1 MTRFYI
7 VLFSVLFGLSS
18 YCQVIIQGNVIDF
31 NGQLLPSI
39 SISLVDPTNGAVI
52 TYTTSDANGNYSLSL
67 QSDHTKVLLRTFSS
81 KYDRYEQEIEAKSQ
95 LIPLVLEPKNT
106 ELEEIFIKASPIVQ
120 KNDTIVFDLNSF
132 ASKNDRVLQDV
143 LKKMPG
149 MEVSENG
156 EIKYQGEKI
165 NEFLVEGK
173 NLMQGSYSAITKA
186 LPNLHISK
194 LEVYENHQ
202 PIKMLRGKIPSS
214 SPAINIRL
222 KNKISFSGS
231 GRVAGGGD
239 PFVYNVSA
247 SPMFFSKG
255 LQYLVSLASNN
266 SGEQPQQR
274 FTNFSFG
281 QAFDAFRMSTSSSPL
296 LSIASLG
303 NPSIDR
309 KRYLRN
315 KSNAVSANF
324 LNDLSDQT
332 TLNTNIFYNNEF
344 VRQDALQSTS
354 MAVFNPITN
363 TFDPLIYTRENDNAL
378 FTESIQGKFT
388 LTKNTDNNY
397 IKNILTIDVDRKK
410 DHSLML
416 LNQDPIDQELYS
428 PNFNIQNSFSSLI
441 PVGNKKFANF
451 RSLVN
456 FSNNKQNYLVQTF
469 GNLNL
474 GDPTL
479 DSYQDLNQIYKQNK
493 FYTHNAISMSWV
505 KKKWTLTSEY
515 SLQYEHTKFDTQL
528 WAIDESIYFP
538 MGAAYT
544 NELTYNQIVNQLDNS
559 ASYSSNKWKMRFS
572 LPISFRNID
581 LKDRQENTTQNKN
594 KVNFLPSANITYTL
608 NHMWTLRAGSNINV
622 SYTPLSQLYS
632 NFIFSGLNLSAY
644 QGKTQDT
651 RTWSNRGVVEFKN
664 PFNGIFGN
672 ASITQSSTK
681 NNVLLR
687 QQIQPNGQQIIE
699 AIEKDNTSTSLTS
712 VVNIG
717 KFFSDFSTNVKL
729 TYSNQTTKND
739 VILNQSFA
747 RVTNHNNTYGVSF
760 TNNHL
765 SWLQVNYDFS
775 YTQSSR
781 DNHNTTVYSYK
792 NSSLFSLDV
801 SPFSSHSIT
810 YKLDY
815 RQSNF
820 NNQVF
825 ANRFMDLQY
834 RYKWNKRKIDLE
846 LEWMNILNQKQY
858 QQVIINDIQT
868 TTSSYQIR
876 PRQIVLRVRFTF

>member
-1 MTRFYI
+1 MKKYI
-7 VLFSVLFGLSS
+7 LITYLILLSATTYS
-18 YCQVIIQGNVIDF
+18 QIIIEGNVIDF
-31 NGQLLPSI
+31 NGQLLPSV
-39 SISLVDPTNGAVI
+39 SISLIDPLNGAVI
-52 TYTTSDANGNYSLSL
+52 TYTTSDVNGNYSLSL
-67 QSDHTKVLLRTFSS
+67 QTDHSKVLLRTFASN
-81 KYDRYEQEIEAKSQ
+81 YDRYEEEIEAKSQ
-95 LIPLVLEPKNT
+95 LIPLVLEPNHT

-120 KNDTIVFDLNSF
+120 KNDTIVYDLNSF

-149 MEVSENG
+149 IEVSDSG
-156 EIKYQGEKI
+156 EIKYQGESI
-165 NEFLVEGK
+165 GEFLVEGK
-173 NLMQGSYSAITKA
+173 NLMQGSYSAITNA

-214 SPAINIRL
+214 KAAINIRL

-231 GRVAGGGD
+231 GSVAVGGD
-239 PFVYNVSA
+239 PFIYNASA
-247 SPMFFSKG
+247 TPMFFSKG

-266 SGEQPQQR
+266 AGEQPQQR
-274 FTNFSFG
+274 FANFSIG
-281 QAFDAFRMSTSSSPL
+281 QAFDAFRMSTSSSSL

-303 NPSIDR
+303 NPGIDK

-315 KSNAVSANF
+315 KSNAASANF
-324 LNDLSDQT
+324 LNNLSDQV

-344 VRQDALQSTS
+344 VRQDALQSTRV
-354 MAVFNPITN
+354 AVFNPVTN
-363 TFDPLIYTRENDNAL
+363 TFDPLVYVRENDNAL

-397 IKNILTIDVDRKK
+397 IKNTLTVDVDRKK
-410 DHSLML
+410 DNSLML
-416 LNQDPIDQELYS
+416 LNLDPIDQSLYS
-428 PNFNIQNSFSSLI
+428 PNFNIQNTFSSLI

-456 FSNNKQNYLVQTF
+456 FANNKQNYLAQTF

-474 GDPTL
+474 DDPL
-479 DSYQDLNQIYKQNK
+479 LESYQDLNQIYKQNK
-493 FYTHNAISMSWV
+493 FFTQNAISLSWV
-505 KKKWTLTSEY
+505 KNKWTITSEY
-515 SLQYEHTKFDTQL
+515 SLQYEHTNFDTQL
-528 WAIDESIYFP
+528 WGIDQSVSTPIGP
-538 MGAAYT
+538 SYT
-544 NELTYNQIVNQLDNS
+544 NDLKYSQVVNQLDNS

-581 LKDRQENTTQNKN
+581 LKDKQDHTTNNKN
-594 KVNFLPSANITYTL
+594 VVNLLPSASATYTL
-608 NHMWTLRAGSNINV
+608 SHMWTFRGSSNINV
-622 SYTPLSQLYS
+622 SYTPLEQLYS
-632 NFIFSGLNLSAY
+632 NYIFSGLNLSAY
-644 QGKTQDT
+644 QGKIQDT
-651 RTWSNRGVVEFKN
+651 KTWSNRGVVEFKN
-664 PFNGIFGN
+664 PFNGLFGN
-672 ASITQSSTK
+672 ATITQSSTNK
-681 NNVLLR
+681 NVILR

-712 VVNIG
+712 TVNIG
-717 KFFSDFSTNVKL
+717 KFFTDFSTNLKL
-729 TYSNQTTKND
+729 NFTNKTTKND
-739 VILNQSFA
+739 VILNENFA
-747 RVTNHNNTYGVSF
+747 RVKNTTNTYGISF

-775 YTQSSR
+775 YTKSSR
-781 DNHNTTVYSYK
+781 KNHDSSDNTYR
-792 NSSLFSLDV
+792 NSSLLSVDL
-801 SPFSSHSIT
+801 SPFSEHSIT

-846 LEWMNILNQKQY
+846 LEWMNILNQKHY
-858 QQVIINDIQT
+858 EQVIINDIQT

-876 PRQIVLRVRFTF
+876 PRQIVVRVRFTF